1 MLHTYWVGDAMGIFK
16 KHYRMNAKIALNIRI
31 PPFWTDSDM
40 IRDYHTYVFAAK
52 KHLRSLKDKRRKK
65 YRYIGT
71 QKYST
76 IPRNLQTPIW
86 SVGSINIDEE
96 NFKKFIKL
104 HTT

>member
-1 MLHTYWVGDAMGIFK
+1 MLKLHLISEFPHFELTVTWSEIIILMYSPRK
-16 KHYRMNAKIALNIRI
+16 NI
-31 PPFWTDSDM
+31 
-40 IRDYHTYVFAAK
+40 Y
-52 KHLRSLKDKRRKK
+52 LK
-65 YRYIGT
+65 T

>member
-52 KHLRSLKDKRRKK
+52 KHLFENPVSVRTDFIIHLEGLRLQAFQNLSLN
-65 YRYIGT
+65 
-71 QKYST
+71 QKQESQ
-76 IPRNLQTPIW
+76 R
-86 SVGSINIDEE
+86 
-96 NFKKFIKL
+96 
-104 HTT
+104 

>member
-52 KHLRSLKDKRRKK
+52 VSKINDAKK

>member
-31 PPFWTDSDM
+31 PPFWTDSEWSEIIILM
-40 IRDYHTYVFAAK
+40 YSPRKNIY
-52 KHLRSLKDKRRKK
+52 LKDKRRKK

>member
-52 KHLRSLKDKRRKK
+52 KHLFEKWGKVQMVN
-65 YRYIGT
+65 IVN
-71 QKYST
+71 ST
-76 IPRNLQTPIW
+76 TPKI
-86 SVGSINIDEE
+86 
-96 NFKKFIKL
+96 
-104 HTT
+104 

>member
-52 KHLRSLKDKRRKK
+52 KHLFENLLVSAQ
-65 YRYIGT
+65 T
-71 QKYST
+71 SSST
-76 IPRNLQTPIW
+76 
-86 SVGSINIDEE
+86 SKAFD
-96 NFKKFIKL
+96 FKPSR
-104 HTT
+104 TWA

>member
-1 MLHTYWVGDAMGIFK
+1 
-16 KHYRMNAKIALNIRI
+16 
-31 PPFWTDSDM
+31 M

-52 KHLRSLKDKRRKK
+52 KHLFENPFSVRTDFIIHLEGLRLQAFQNLSLNQKQESHLKDKRRKK

-96 NFKKFIKL
+96 NFKKVY
-104 HTT
+104 